1 MEEEFLERV
10 AQSRNVIAIKESSG
24 DIDRIHLLAREYP
37 PLQLSAGAEDQVLE
51 FFAWGARSWVSVVAN
66 FFPKESVGFY
76 ETCVLNDD
84 FVTGRKIMSALLPL
98 MYCLEKGGKFLQ
110 SVKYACEIMGRPG
123 GPVRAPMQPMKKELR
138 REVLQIVQT
147 ANKTLNAILNDK
159 G

>member
-10 AQSRNVIAIKESSG
+10 AQSRNVCAIKESSG

-37 PLQLSAGAEDQVLE
+37 QLQLSAGAEDQVLE

-66 FFPKESVGFY
+66 FFPKEAVSFY
-76 ETCVLNDD
+76 KTCVLNDD
-84 FVTGRKIMSALLPL
+84 FVTGRKIMSAFLPL